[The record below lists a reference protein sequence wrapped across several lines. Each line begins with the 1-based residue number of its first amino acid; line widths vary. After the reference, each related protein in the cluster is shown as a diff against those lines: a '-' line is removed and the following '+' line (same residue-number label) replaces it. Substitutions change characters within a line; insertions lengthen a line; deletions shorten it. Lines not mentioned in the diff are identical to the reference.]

1 MNPFEVRHHRMFRSA
16 RPHIAL
22 VAVALLATSAC
33 LSACSTDSV
42 SGPPPA
48 PATIRV
54 AAGNN
59 QQGVVGQPL
68 STALAVTVLDEK
80 GRALANARV
89 TFSASPGSGTLAP
102 ATVQTN
108 SDGRAETRWTLGTQ
122 TGTAVVTA
130 SAGSVN
136 PITFSATALPGP
148 AAQIVTLPGTLSFG
162 VGDTV
167 RIQASIR
174 DQFGNPVS
182 QTAVTWSSL
191 EPAIASVSS
200 GLVTAR
206 AVGSTRIIASASSGT
221 TSVAD
226 TVLTTVGV
234 AGSSFCGSRDVITP
248 AVGDVLL
255 LSSASRSAERCIGAN
270 IAGAEFAL
278 VAVNTANTFGTIAAL
293 DALAL
298 GISTPP
304 AIAAAFMAQAEYA
317 APLSSAP
324 HRATDGG
331 FEAAL
336 RSRERRELPEHV
348 SAARERFGDM
358 SRRMAQAGD
367 ATIAA
372 QTVPPAVGSFLTL
385 NAQAFSACQQANNR
399 TGRVVA
405 VSERAIIVADTANPS
420 GGYTDQEYRDVA
432 AAFDS
437 VTYPLATEY
446 FGDPTNLNGTGKIT
460 LFYTRAVNDLTP
472 RNADYVVGGFFFAR
486 DLYPKTARNNL
497 PACAG
502 SNERELMYL
511 LVADPN
517 GQVNG
522 NARSKNDV
530 TRLNRTTVVHE
541 LQHLI
546 NAGRRLLVTPGATT
560 SEEVWLDEGLAHTAE
575 ELLYFRLANVGSRE
589 NLNIDAVR
597 RNTDLFS
604 SYAIQNFGRFNS
616 YLRATESQSPY
627 APNDSLSTRGAAWH
641 FMRYAAGRL
650 PSNEPAFYKKLAAG
664 PRAGLA
670 NLTEAIPDGA
680 ISTWLRDWAVA
691 VFADDLATNL
701 APAYSIPSWNFRSIF
716 PALTIGGQTLG
727 RYPLATRTLS
737 AGTPLRLNLAGG
749 GISHARFTVGAA
761 QRALVSVS
769 ANGRVPSDNVQLAIV
784 RYR

>member
-1 MNPFEVRHHRMFRSA
+1 MVRPA
-16 RPHIAL
+16 RPHVAL
-22 VAVALLATSAC
+22 NAVALLAVSAF

-68 STALAVTVLDEK
+68 TNALAVTVLDEK

-148 AAQIVTLPGTLSFG
+148 AARVVTSPSSISLG
-162 VGDTV
+162 VGDTL
-167 RIQASIR
+167 RIQASVR
-174 DQFGNPVS
+174 DQFGNAATQS
-182 QTAVTWSSL
+182 ALTWSSL
-191 EPAIASVSS
+191 NPATATVNN
-200 GLVTAR
+200 GLVTAL
-206 AVGSTRIIASASSGT
+206 AVGSARVVVSTTASSST
-221 TSVAD
+221 ITD
-226 TVLTTVGV
+226 TVSVSVGP
-234 AGSSFCGSRDVITP
+234 AGSGFCGARAPVVP
-248 AVGDVLL
+248 AVGEVVLL
-255 LSSASRSAERCIGAN
+255 DATALSAERCIGST

-278 VAVNTANTFGTIAAL
+278 VAVNSANTFGTIAAL

-298 GISTPP
+298 GVSTPP
-304 AIAAAFMAQAEYA
+304 AIAAAFIAQADA
-317 APLSSAP
+317 TAPLSAAP
-324 HRATDGG
+324 HRAADGG

-336 RSRERRELPEHV
+336 RLRERRELPEHV
-348 SAARERFGDM
+348 RAARERFGDM
-358 SRRMAQAGD
+358 SRRMAQTGD
-367 ATIAA
+367 ATSTVVAA

-385 NAQAFSACQQANNR
+385 NAQAFSACQQPNNR

-420 GGYTDQEYRDVA
+420 GGYTDQEYRDIA

-472 RNADYVVGGFFFAR
+472 RSADFVVGGFFFAR

-522 NARSKNDV
+522 NQRSKNEV
-530 TRLNRTTVVHE
+530 TRLNRTTVIHE

-546 NAGRRLLVTPGATT
+546 NAGRRLLVTPGAAT

-650 PSNEPAFYKKLAAG
+650 PSDEPAFYKKLASG

-670 NLTEAIPDGA
+670 NLTEAIPGGA
-680 ISTWLRDWAVA
+680 FNSWLRDWAIA
-691 VFADDLATNL
+691 VFADDLAPNL
-701 APAYSIPSWNFRSIF
+701 APAYAIPSWNFRSIF

-769 ANGRVPSDNVQLAIV
+769 ANGRVPGDNVQLAIV

>member
-1 MNPFEVRHHRMFRSA
+1 MPRPA
-16 RPHIAL
+16 RPSLAFITGAVL
-22 VAVALLATSAC
+22 VA
-33 LSACSTDSV
+33 SACSSDSV

-48 PATIRV
+48 PATIR
-54 AAGNN
+54 AIAGNN
-59 QQGVVGQPL
+59 QQGVVGQTLTNP
-68 STALAVTVLDEK
+68 LAVTVLDEK

-122 TGTAVVTA
+122 TGTSVVTA

-148 AAQIVTLPGTLSFG
+148 AARVVSSPSTVSLG
-162 VGDTV
+162 VGDTL
-167 RIQASIR
+167 RMQASVR
-174 DQFGNPVS
+174 DQFGNAVS
-182 QTAVTWSSL
+182 QTALNWSSL
-191 EPAIASVSS
+191 DPATASVTN

-206 AVGSTRIIASASSGT
+206 AIGSTRIVVSTTASNASI
-221 TSVAD
+221 AD
-226 TVLTTVGV
+226 TVPVSVGP
-234 AGSSFCGSRDVITP
+234 AGSGFCGTREAVVP
-248 AVGDVLL
+248 AVGAVVFLD
-255 LSSASRSAERCIGAN
+255 STSQSAERCIGST

-278 VAVNTANTFGTIAAL
+278 VAVNTASSFGTVAAL

-298 GISTPP
+298 GVSTPT
-304 AIAAAFMAQAEYA
+304 AIAAAFMSQMPTNNPISA
-317 APLSSAP
+317 APTL
-324 HRATDGG
+324 ATDGG

-336 RSRERRELPEHV
+336 RLRERRELPEHV
-348 SAARERFGDM
+348 TAARERFG
-358 SRRMAQAGD
+358 AQARTTTYSTG
-367 ATIAA
+367 TLIAA

-385 NAQAFSACQQANNR
+385 NAQAFSACQQPNNR

-420 GGYTDQEYRDVA
+420 GGYTDQEYRDIA

-497 PACAG
+497 PACTN

-511 LVADPN
+511 LVADPS

-522 NARSKNDV
+522 NTRSKNDV
-530 TRLNRTTVVHE
+530 TRLNRTTVIHE

-546 NAGRRLLVTPGATT
+546 NAGRRLLVTPSAVT

-575 ELLYFRLANVGSRE
+575 ELLYFRLAGVGSRD
-589 NLNIDAVR
+589 NLNIDVVR
-597 RNTDLFS
+597 RNTELFS
-604 SYAIQNFGRFNS
+604 SYAIQNFGRTNS

-650 PSNEPAFYKKLAAG
+650 PSDEPAFYRKLATG

-670 NLTEAIPDGA
+670 NLTEAIPGGA
-680 ISTWLRDWAVA
+680 LSSWLRDWGIAM
-691 VFADDLATNL
+691 FADDLAPNL
-701 APAYSIPSWNFRSIF
+701 SAVYSIPSWNFRSIF

-727 RYPLATRTLS
+727 RYPLTTRTLA
-737 AGTPLRLNLAGG
+737 AGTPVRFTLAGG
-749 GISHARFTVGAA
+749 GVSHMRFTVGAA

-769 ANGRVPSDNVQLAIV
+769 TNGRAPGDNVQLAIV